1 MGELS
6 EKSDTGENK
15 KVFLV
20 RTQKSNFFHF
30 LIQDGAVL
38 SNWKGENFTPL
49 LQMGCEEKVVA
60 TASATASLDRCS
72 ILKPAP
78 RVRYC
83 HHKL

>member
-60 TASATASLDRCS
+60 TASLDRCS

>member
-49 LQMGCEEKVVA
+49 LQMGCEKKVV
-60 TASATASLDRCS
+60 ATASLDRCS